1 MSESMRVF
9 RNLDAGDFWPGYSD
23 AYAADW
29 TIDNVDFYLVD
40 GLQRSKGIGAKASEG
55 WERASSA
62 IKFQVGERPT
72 LEAAIWPALTAY
84 SGSDIDTLKAE
95 VDAAAVGAGFTL
107 GSP

>member
-1 MSESMRVF
+1 MSETMRVF
-9 RNLDAGDFWPGYSD
+9 RNMDAGDFWPGYDD

-29 TIDNVDFYLVD
+29 TIDNVDFFLVD
-40 GLQRSKGIGAKASEG
+40 GLQRSKAIGASASEG

-72 LEAAIWPALTAY
+72 LEAAIWPAIAAY
-84 SGSDIDTLKAE
+84 SGSDIATLKAE
-95 VDAAAVGAGFTL
+95 VDAAATAAGFTL